1 MQNPESQIVTDKVWH
16 ELAFGLE
23 NLGESSNVIR
33 RKTAEISSLFG
44 INKWFRDETNKLSG
58 GQKQLLNL
66 ASVMVMSPELLLLDE
81 PVSQLD
87 PFSASSFTDMILRLN
102 REFGITVIIAEHNL
116 ESIYSLADKIA
127 VIDKNKIRYLGIPRT
142 CCGFFSK
149 NTQIIEG
156 LPIPARIYHEFG
168 IKASCPVDVKEAKD
182 FIQNYCFN
190 NIRKIENESAENN
203 NSCSIELSLSLIHI

>member
-66 ASVMVMSPELLLLDE
+66 ASVMIMSPELLLLDE

-168 IKASCPVDVKEAKD
+168 
-182 FIQNYCFN
+182 
-190 NIRKIENESAENN
+190 
-203 NSCSIELSLSLIHI
+203 LSLIHI

>member
-66 ASVMVMSPELLLLDE
+66 ASVMIMSPELLYL
-81 PVSQLD
+81 
-87 PFSASSFTDMILRLN
+87 TN
-102 REFGITVIIAEHNL
+102 RFH
-116 ESIYSLADKIA
+116 
-127 VIDKNKIRYLGIPRT
+127 
-142 CCGFFSK
+142 
-149 NTQIIEG
+149 
-156 LPIPARIYHEFG
+156 
-168 IKASCPVDVKEAKD
+168 
-182 FIQNYCFN
+182 
-190 NIRKIENESAENN
+190 
-203 NSCSIELSLSLIHI
+203 SLIHSAHHLLQI